1 MARSPYEKPH
11 GDLEAA
17 EQEALDRLV
26 QRMLDELRP
35 CWPPRVGAT
44 CADLVFCPNPHHIQI
59 AEYDEKGVSA
69 SFVVRSERASKFVHL
84 FYPRETIEEVAPLL
98 EEKT

>member
-1 MARSPYEKPH
+1 
-11 GDLEAA
+11 
-17 EQEALDRLV
+17 
-26 QRMLDELRP
+26 MLDELRS

-44 CADLVFCPNPHHIQI
+44 CADLVFCPNPPHIQI
-59 AEYDEKGVSA
+59 VEYDEKGVSA